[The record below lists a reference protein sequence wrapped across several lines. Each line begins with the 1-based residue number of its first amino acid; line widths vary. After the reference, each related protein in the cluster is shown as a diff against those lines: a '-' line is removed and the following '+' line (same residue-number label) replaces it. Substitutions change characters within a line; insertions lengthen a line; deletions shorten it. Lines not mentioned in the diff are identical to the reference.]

1 MKLRAVLASVLALGL
16 TVSVW
21 GCGAKKP
28 PKPATPVVE
37 VSDAGEDA
45 GAEVE
50 DAAPKSL
57 YDRLGGKDGIAS
69 VVDVLLK
76 NIAGDPELKKVF
88 AKTTGPRLEAFKT
101 NLADQLCAATGGP
114 CTYKGKDMKEAHKG
128 LKITEKLWDKF
139 VQRLTDALNELKV
152 ADAEQSELLALLAP
166 MKDQIVNAGK
176 KK

>member
-1 MKLRAVLASVLALGL
+1 MKLRVGLASVLALGI

-37 VSDAGEDA
+37 IADAGVDA
-45 GAEVE
+45 EPE

-57 YDRLGGKDGIAS
+57 YDRLGGKEGIAAVIDS
-69 VVDVLLK
+69 LLK
-76 NIAGDPELKKVF
+76 NVASDPELKKVF
-88 AKTTGPRLEAFKT
+88 AKTTGPRLENFKKA
-101 NLADQLCAATGGP
+101 LADQICGATGGP

-128 LKITEKLWDKF
+128 MKITEGQWDKF
-139 VQRLTDALNELKV
+139 VQRLTDALNEQKV
-152 ADAEQSELLALLAP
+152 ADTEQGELLALLAP
-166 MKDQIVNAGK
+166 MREQVVQSGK